1 MIIPLLLFDSFSM
14 LLATMNSWVFT
25 VSVAAA
31 VLAIALGVLLFRML
45 DYRRPPA
52 DEDPPSEFSL
62 SRYQPMVQLMS
73 GDDLQFLSE
82 QPGVTR
88 AQCQSFKRNR
98 RRVFRLYLH
107 ELAAEFRILHR
118 QAREIVANSPSG
130 SGRVV
135 GSVLQLQV
143 NFWRFLALIELQL
156 VLDRLGLGTV
166 DSARLLE
173 TISVLHAAVSQTSR
187 PGPVMV

>member
-1 MIIPLLLFDSFSM
+1 
-14 LLATMNSWVFT
+14 MNSWVFT
-25 VSVAAA
+25 VSIAAA
-31 VLAIALGVLLFRML
+31 VMAIALGVLLFRML

-52 DEDPPSEFSL
+52 GDDPPPEFSL

-88 AQCQSFKRNR
+88 AQCQGFKRNR

-107 ELAAEFRILHR
+107 ELAADFRILHR
-118 QAREIVANSPSG
+118 QAREIAANSPSG
-130 SGRVV
+130 SRAVI
-135 GSVLQLQV
+135 GSVLLLQV
-143 NFWRFLALIELQL
+143 DFWRFLALIELQL

-173 TISVLHAAVSQTSR
+173 TINALHAAVSQATPST
-187 PGPVMV
+187 GPVLV